1 MEIKSSRS
9 AKTSLSFISKLQS
22 FNFKEL
28 GRDDTKENLI
38 IKTVINILANSKR
51 GKGNM
56 GIILD

>member
-38 IKTVINILANSKR
+38 IKTVINILANSKK

-56 GIILD
+56 SIILD